1 MGIGGSHSQ
10 EYSVAKAKRPIA
22 DYKKAAGLPE
32 GVAELTVYYCEQAIR
47 FSKEVG
53 LDDGAYHDALVRMF
67 EQALKAVMALPEARR
82 LSAQSTAGRPDIGSN
97 RGVGRRIRLQRDLAT
112 RRFAMRPLRCR
123 FGRDW
128 DQLTKRH
135 LDAGRLTMVA
145 VASVGAMKI
154 ASFAA
159 LGMTFLRRTIGW
171 KDGADG

>member
-1 MGIGGSHSQ
+1 M
-10 EYSVAKAKRPIA
+10 
-22 DYKKAAGLPE
+22 
-32 GVAELTVYYCEQAIR
+32 
-47 FSKEVG
+47 
-53 LDDGAYHDALVRMF
+53 
-67 EQALKAVMALPEARR
+67 
-82 LSAQSTAGRPDIGSN
+82 
-97 RGVGRRIRLQRDLAT
+97 QRDLAT

-159 LGMTFLRRTIGW
+159 LGMTFLRQTFGW
-171 KDGADG
+171 DDGANG